1 MPSVAGLIGGAEDAI
16 GTICDGLFGGQL
28 TPAAWHNQVLHTL
41 GEYHTAAYLLG
52 RDTTTISDPAQ
63 RFLLDTM
70 GKQADYLGRLTD
82 AIEDGRLSDAET
94 RARAT
99 SYAGALHTTAD
110 RARTW
115 DWPLP
120 FMPADGDTDCRTN
133 CRCSW
138 QGRDLND
145 EELSGDWYWNLSP
158 GDACDGCRQRADGN
172 PYTVINGELQ

>member
-1 MPSVAGLIGGAEDAI
+1 MPSVARLIGGAEDAI

-28 TPAAWHNQVLHTL
+28 TPAQWHNELLHTL

-52 RDTTTISDPAQ
+52 RDTTVISAPAQ
-63 RFLLDTM
+63 QFLLDTM
-70 GKQADYLGRLTD
+70 ATQADYLGRMTD

-99 SYAGALHTTAD
+99 SYAGAIHATAD

-120 FMPADGDTDCRTN
+120 FMPADSGTECRNN

-138 QGRDLND
+138 SGRNLDA
-145 EELSGDWYWNLSP
+145 EELTGDWYWMLVGGEN
-158 GDACDGCRQRADGN
+158 CEGCRSRADGN
-172 PYTVINGELQ
+172 PYIIISGELQ